1 MTWTSIAAS
10 WPLLEDP
17 MSYDD
22 RAASYAAHTRDNAYN
37 AYYERPGLLS
47 LVDGVY
53 LRSKHV
59 LDAGCGPGHHA
70 AWLAGRDARV
80 TALDR
85 SAEMLKLA
93 AANLPSDARIVQA
106 DLSRPL
112 VGLEDDSFDVILS
125 SLTLHYIEDLSV
137 PFSEF
142 ARVARPGARLVFS
155 MHHPYNDLALNP
167 RADYFES
174 AVIEETWNLIDGT
187 TLDVRFFARS
197 LADILSPLTHAG
209 WTRYEI
215 LEPLPISKCQRHF
228 PEQHARIRARPPFLF
243 VRASQE

>member
-1 MTWTSIAAS
+1 
-10 WPLLEDP
+10 

-22 RAASYAAHTRDNAYN
+22 HAASYAAHTRDNAYN
-37 AYYERPGLLS
+37 TYYERPGLLS
-47 LVDGVY
+47 LLDGLY
-53 LRSKHV
+53 LRTKHV
-59 LDAGCGPGHHA
+59 LDAGCGPGNHA

-85 SAEMLKLA
+85 SAEMLKLT

-125 SLTLHYIEDLSV
+125 SLTLHYVEDLSV

-155 MHHPYNDLALNP
+155 MHHPYNDLALHP
-167 RADYFES
+167 RQDYFEMVEVS
-174 AVIEETWNLIDGT
+174 ETWTLSDGVSF
-187 TLDVRFFARS
+187 DVRFYARS
-197 LADILSPLTHAG
+197 LTEILEPLVRAG
-209 WTRYEI
+209 WCRYEI
-215 LEPLPISKCQRHF
+215 LEPLPVSKCQQHF

-243 VRASQE
+243 VRATLE